1 MDDTDIISTVKII
14 EYNAKGNKALRNK
27 KEYKMENAIKEKKDR
42 VITKTKRWN
51 TYLHSEND
59 FEKER
64 QLELLRQLKLNVS
77 KTQQTQFLYSE
88 IRKKMNGYRAQ
99 DMNKN
104 KYNMEKFV
112 DLGYTIDALLD
123 SELNCFYC
131 KEQVYVW
138 YIVAHEPKQWTLER
152 IHNDIG
158 HNKGNIE
165 IACLNCNI
173 RRQRIYYEKFRFT
186 KQMIIEKTG

>member
-14 EYNAKGNKALRNK
+14 EYNAIANKALRNK
-27 KEYKMENAIKEKKDR
+27 KEYKTTNPKKEKKDR

-64 QLELLRQLKLNVS
+64 QLELLRQLKLDVS

-138 YIVAHEPKQWTLER
+138 YIVAREPKQWTLER

-173 RRQRIYYEKFRFT
+173 RRQRMYYEKFRFT